1 MLKTLPF
8 SALRTLEAVVRLR
21 GFSRAAE
28 ELNVTQSAVSQH
40 VKQLEEWLGTRL
52 LVRRGRSVTPT
63 DAGDR
68 LARVTRDGY
77 GAISDICD
85 ELRDSNRDAERS
97 ILVAS
102 PPGFAFLWLLPR
114 LLRFDELHP
123 DLPVSLSTDPQ
134 SRDVLTAEAD
144 VIICYGPGG
153 YSGLHAEPLM
163 SEKMT
168 PVCAPALAA
177 RLSSVEDLKSHVI
190 LLDRLDD
197 GSAMTNWDFWAQE
210 IGVTLPRFSQTRVLG
225 QANLVIQAAMDGQG
239 IAMGRSPL
247 IKDAL
252 DSGQLV
258 QPFDKVAQSQ
268 LSYWLVCRRE
278 ALKQDRMVKF
288 LNWIRA
294 EA

>member
-40 VKQLEEWLGTRL
+40 IKQLEEWLGLRL
-52 LVRRGRSVTPT
+52 MVRRGRSVTPT
-63 DAGDR
+63 DAGER

-77 GAISDICD
+77 SAIADTCD
-85 ELRDSNRDAERS
+85 DLRDSTRNSERN

-153 YSGLHAEPLM
+153 YSGFHAEPLM
-163 SEKMT
+163 AEQMT
-168 PVCAPALAA
+168 PVCAPSIATRVTSVNDLAN
-177 RLSSVEDLKSHVI
+177 HVI

-197 GSAMTNWDFWAQE
+197 GSSMTNWDFWAQE
-210 IGVTLPRFSQTRVLG
+210 VGVTLPRFSQTRELG
-225 QANLVIQAAMDGQG
+225 QANLVIQAAMDGGG

-252 DSGQLV
+252 DSGRLV

-278 ALKQDRMVKF
+278 ALKRDRMVKF
-288 LNWIRA
+288 LDWIRA
-294 EA
+294 EV